1 MLPFSIIT
9 NLFQQ
14 PTTIPEQLQPRNTTS
29 SNLTLSDLAGRLHN
43 MEKKY
48 EEMPTKVWQL
58 GEQTLFLD
66 DELRR
71 LRAGEP
77 SRRLPSRG
85 IDPDELDDVDRLF
98 KR

>member
-1 MLPFSIIT
+1 MS
-9 NLFQQ
+9 
-14 PTTIPEQLQPRNTTS
+14 
-29 SNLTLSDLAGRLHN
+29 
-43 MEKKY
+43 
-48 EEMPTKVWQL
+48 TKVWQL
-58 GEQTLFLD
+58 GEHTLFLD